1 MHSKWG
7 PIVLIIIGVVIL
19 GANLGWFSSR
29 ELGALAATYWPV
41 ILIVI
46 GAVGLITGRTR
57 K

>member
-19 GANLGWFSSR
+19 GANLGWFSSQ
-29 ELGALAATYWPV
+29 ELRALAATYWPV

-46 GAVGLITGRTR
+46 GAVGLITGRTH